1 MVDMACTFTGENEH
15 TLDTK
20 GRLIVPAKLR
30 EDLGESFMITMGFDG
45 CLCAYPNDEWEL
57 FVAKL
62 RSLPELR
69 KEART
74 TLRHFVARAARCE
87 LDKQGRILIPAK
99 LREFAALEK
108 EIVFVGALSKVEI
121 WSKERWDE
129 NDILDMQDIA
139 DQLSDLGIDF

>member
-1 MVDMACTFTGENEH
+1 MVDMACTFTGEYEH
-15 TLDTK
+15 TLATK
-20 GRLIVPAKLR
+20 GRVIVPARLR

-45 CLCAYPNDEWEL
+45 CLCAYQNDEWEL

>member
-1 MVDMACTFTGENEH
+1 MACTFTGEYEH
-15 TLDTK
+15 SLDTK
-20 GRLIVPAKLR
+20 GRVIVPAKLR
-30 EDLGESFMITMGFDG
+30 DDLGESFMITMGFDG
-45 CLCAYPNDEWEL
+45 CLCAYPNDEWEI

-69 KEART
+69 KEARA
-74 TLRHFVARAARCE
+74 TLRHFVARAGRCE

-99 LREFAALEK
+99 LREFAGLEK

-129 NDILDMQDIA
+129 SDICDMQLLA
-139 DQLSDLGIDF
+139 DQLAELGVDF

>member
-1 MVDMACTFTGENEH
+1 M
-15 TLDTK
+15 
-20 GRLIVPAKLR
+20 
-30 EDLGESFMITMGFDG
+30 
-45 CLCAYPNDEWEL
+45 
-57 FVAKL
+57 
-62 RSLPELR
+62 LP
-69 KEART
+69 
-74 TLRHFVARAARCE
+74 E